1 MWRKFLR
8 MLFSVLCCWLC
19 IDIMKILKEIFTKRM
34 HVKFSLL
41 LSVRLAVLSLCVL
54 LPAVRAQAQSE
65 KQISYPVAI
74 PIERAAVTSA
84 PSAPALKAPAPIIRT
99 VEAAPTPPVRV
110 KVPSKKTV
118 STQTTTKSTKASAAK
133 QPKIKSIAN
142 TKKTPATKTGNKA
155 AVKTSPKTITKNTN
169 TVTVKKPAPKKL
181 ANAAPAL
188 PAAKIP
194 AAKTPALVRKGTEK
208 LVLES
213 PSNAINTQVTNPL
226 PAHSQT
232 PPSKN
237 SVNHLVAPIVAGA
250 ALANAHVSAEEE
262 QELARSLA
270 EEGEF
275 LAEPDVPAVAATTTP
290 TAVAAPITPIAQT
303 AVVSK
308 TSLPMSNQ
316 REAFVTEFKHFVE
329 TKLVPRAPGLALAV
343 IADGKVKVLQTYGV
357 KKVGTSGLVNA
368 DTTFRLASVSKSFA
382 ATAAAM
388 MVNDGLI
395 RWDTKVTD
403 VLPNVEFSNPR
414 YGDQMTL
421 EHILSQATG
430 LPTQTNSN
438 FIEEGLSFDEIVR
451 RLRYVNF
458 VCPPGKCYNYQNVT
472 YSLISNIV
480 LKKTGMTYEHYL
492 EKELFKP
499 LGMRTA
505 TVGFAGYNANR
516 NYAVPHVP
524 TRKGWAP
531 TTVTEHYY
539 RVNPAAGVNASI
551 TDMSRWLL
559 AHMGQNP
566 AVLPP
571 GVLNAVHAK
580 VTRNTPA
587 QNHYGS
593 REGVTNSHY
602 GLGWRV
608 FDYRGDKN
616 FVHHGGGVKG
626 FRSEVVFNPE
636 LKIGMV
642 ILTNGARLSGDV
654 IFEFLDAYEDEKRG
668 ERKKEAAAPVK
679 KKNK

>member
-1 MWRKFLR
+1 
-8 MLFSVLCCWLC
+8 
-19 IDIMKILKEIFTKRM
+19 MKILKESCTERTQ
-34 HVKFSLL
+34 VKFFLL
-41 LSVRLAVLSLCVL
+41 LSLRCAVLGLCVL
-54 LPAVRAQAQSE
+54 LPTLKAQAQSE
-65 KQISYPVAI
+65 KQISYPVAV
-74 PIERAAVTSA
+74 PIERAAVS
-84 PSAPALKAPAPIIRT
+84 SAPAAPAYKAPAPIIRT
-99 VEAAPTPPVRV
+99 VEEAATPPVRA
-110 KVPSKKTV
+110 KAPIKKTV

-133 QPKIKSIAN
+133 KPTAKSTVNTANKKISTAKA
-142 TKKTPATKTGNKA
+142 TKKSTGKTTA
-155 AVKTSPKTITKNTN
+155 KTTKNTQA
-169 TVTVKKPAPKKL
+169 VAVKKPAPKKL
-181 ANAAPAL
+181 VSTKPIAKATAPIATL
-188 PAAKIP
+188 PAAKIS
-194 AAKTPALVRKGTEK
+194 AAQTPSQVNNTDAL
-208 LVLES
+208 LAES
-213 PSNAINTQVTNPL
+213 PSNSALNTQAVHPQSINLQPV
-226 PAHSQT
+226 SNN
-232 PPSKN
+232 N
-237 SVNHLVAPIVAGA
+237 SVSRLIVPIVAGA
-250 ALANAHVSAEEE
+250 ALASANVSAEEE

-270 EEGEF
+270 EEGDS
-275 LAEPDVPAVAATTTP
+275 LAESDAPASVATKTP
-290 TAVAAPITPIAQT
+290 TGVEASVTSTAQT
-303 AVVSK
+303 AVMAK

-357 KKVGTSGLVNA
+357 KKAGTNGLVNA
-368 DTTFRLASVSKSFA
+368 DTTFRLASVSKSFG
-382 ATAAAM
+382 ATAAALL
-388 MVNDGLI
+388 VNDGLL
-395 RWDTKVTD
+395 RWDTKITEI
-403 VLPNVEFSNPR
+403 LPNVEFSNAR

-480 LKKTGMTYEHYL
+480 LKKTGMTYEQYL

-505 TVGFAGYNANR
+505 TVGFAGYSANN
-516 NYAVPHVP
+516 NYAVPHLP

-571 GVLNAVHAK
+571 AVLNAVHAK

-626 FRSEVVFNPE
+626 FRSEMVFNPE

-642 ILTNGARLSGDV
+642 ILTNGPRLAGSV

-668 ERKKEAAAPVK
+668 ERKKVVAAPVK
-679 KKNK
+679 KKKK